1 MDTARW
7 AGVVVGGRVHT
18 GHMDDHAVWA
28 EGLVKQYKEVRAL
41 DGVSLAVPRGTVL
54 GVLGPNGAGKTTT
67 VRALT
72 TLLRPD
78 EGRAR
83 VAGFDV
89 LAEPHE
95 VRRRIGVSGQYAAVD
110 QHLTGRENLRMIG
123 ELYHLGRAR
132 SKGRADELLE
142 RFSLTDA
149 ANRPSKTYSGGM
161 RRRLDLACALVAEPE
176 VIFLDEPTTG
186 LDPRSRGEMWNVIR
200 DLVTAGTTLVLTTQY
215 LEEADKL
222 ADDIVVVDSGRVIA
236 SGTADDLKDMVGG
249 ERLEVVVE
257 DSTHLQQ
264 AAAILD
270 RVGRGEVEVDAHTRR
285 ATVAISQSTRTL
297 LEAVREFDERGV
309 VVQDIGVRRPTLD
322 DAFLTLTGHG
332 AGEGAQQDER
342 ADARTPGG
350 TA

>member
-1 MDTARW
+1 
-7 AGVVVGGRVHT
+7 
-18 GHMDDHAVWA
+18 MDDHAVQA

-78 EGRAR
+78 EGSAR

-89 LAEPHE
+89 LTHPQE
-95 VRRRIGVSGQYAAVD
+95 VRKRIGVSGQYAAVD

-123 ELYHLGRAR
+123 ELYHLGRGRAR
-132 SKGRADELLE
+132 DRADELLE

-161 RRRLDLACALVAEPE
+161 RRRLDLACALVAQPE

-186 LDPRSRGEMWNVIR
+186 LDPRSRGDMWEVIR
-200 DLVTAGTTLVLTTQY
+200 DLVSAGTTLVLTTQY

-222 ADDIVVVDSGRVIA
+222 ADDIVVVDKGRVIA
-236 SGTADDLKDMVGG
+236 SGTADDLKNMVGG
-249 ERLEVVVE
+249 ERLEVVVQHPG
-257 DSTHLQQ
+257 DLAGASAVL
-264 AAAILD
+264 
-270 RVGRGEVEVDAHTRR
+270 RGVGTGEVEVDAHTRR
-285 ATVAISQSTRTL
+285 LTVAIPGGTHSL
-297 LEAVREFDERGV
+297 LEAVRELDERGL
-309 VVQDIGVRRPTLD
+309 VVQDIGIRRPTLD

-332 AGEGAQQDER
+332 AGDGQS
-342 ADARTPGG
+342 DAG
-350 TA
+350 TEEAA